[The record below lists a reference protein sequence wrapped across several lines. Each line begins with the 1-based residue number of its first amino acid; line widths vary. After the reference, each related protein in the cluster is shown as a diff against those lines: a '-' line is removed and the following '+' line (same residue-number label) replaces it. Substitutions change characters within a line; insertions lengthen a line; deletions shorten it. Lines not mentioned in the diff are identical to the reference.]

1 MMYISIEDYYVIR
14 FNRASGMYILGTV
27 FGTIVPKARYTT
39 FKGAC
44 EAKRTLIKE
53 RKWYV

>member
-1 MMYISIEDYYVIR
+1 MYISIEDYYVIR
-14 FNRASGMYILGTV
+14 FNRASGMYILGTK

-39 FKGAC
+39 LKGAC
-44 EAKRTLIKE
+44 EAKRTFIKE